1 VISEPP
7 QIAAV
12 LARGSDMNGGRSKAM
27 RFGVALSPLIALC
40 ASADAATVHHSRPRH
55 VIVHPSQGLTLRH
68 AVPGRA
74 YAAPRPAIHD
84 YGVPSYN
91 DPSKFGGM

>member
-1 VISEPP
+1 MRS
-7 QIAAV
+7 V
-12 LARGSDMNGGRSKAM
+12 LALG
-27 RFGVALSPLIALC
+27 LLIALC
-40 ASADAATVHHSRPRH
+40 ASADAATVHRSKSRH
-55 VIVHPSQGLTLRH
+55 VIVRPSQGLTLRH

-74 YAAPRPAIHD
+74 YAAPRPPIHD